1 MRRKEFRLATVA
13 ARRDY
18 CFDLMTIDPKAKLT
32 GFSLVEVRNFLNRF
46 SLNPFDVERVQ
57 STFRVSSKKASL
69 LIAALERD
77 GYITKADKTP
87 YAQYWTLTDAG
98 SRLASAYAARP
109 ISRKT
114 AEKRLAELIERAKQV
129 NRSDDF
135 AFCVSQI
142 AVVGS
147 YLSDASTMSDVDVV
161 VSLRPRVSDPDAQQ
175 TLETKRI
182 NASHRS
188 FSNLVDRI
196 YWPRHEVMF
205 FLKSR
210 SRALQFVGE
219 DRDFLSDCPKRT
231 IFEDSIQCVGSR

>member
-1 MRRKEFRLATVA
+1 
-13 ARRDY
+13 
-18 CFDLMTIDPKAKLT
+18 MTIDPKAQFAGL
-32 GFSLVEVRNFLNRF
+32 SLVEIRNFLNRF
-46 SLNPFDVERVQ
+46 SLNPIDVERVQ
-57 STFRVSSKKASL
+57 STFRVSSKKASS
-69 LIAALERD
+69 LIAALERE

-114 AEKRLAELIERAKQV
+114 AEKKLAELIKRAKRV

-147 YLSDASTMSDVDVV
+147 YLSDAPTMSDVDVV
-161 VSLRPRVSDPDAQQ
+161 VSLRPRLSVPQAQQ
-175 TLETKRI
+175 TLENKCI
-182 NASHRS
+182 NASHRR

-196 YWPRHEVMF
+196 YWPRQQVMF

-210 SRALQFVGE
+210 SRALQCVGE
-219 DRDFLSDCPKRT
+219 NRDFLSDCPKRI
-231 IFEDSIQCVGSR
+231 IFEDRIHA

>member
-1 MRRKEFRLATVA
+1 
-13 ARRDY
+13 
-18 CFDLMTIDPKAKLT
+18 MTIDPKAKLA
-32 GFSLVEVRNFLNRF
+32 GFLLVEIRDFLNRF

-57 STFRVSSKKASL
+57 NTFRIPSKKAL
-69 LIAALERD
+69 VLIAALERE

-114 AEKRLAELIERAKQV
+114 ADKKLAELIERAKQV

-135 AFCVSQI
+135 AFCVCQI

-147 YLSDASTMSDVDVV
+147 YLSDALTMSDVDVV
-161 VSLRPRVSDPDAQQ
+161 VSLRPRLSDADAQQ
-175 TLETKRI
+175 SLEAKRI
-182 NASHRS
+182 NASQRS
-188 FSNLVDRI
+188 FSNIVEQI

-219 DRDFLSDCPKRT
+219 NRDFLSDCPKRI
-231 IFEDSIQCVGSR
+231 IFEDRIYA